1 MSGENW
7 LLNLILCNKMLAFV
21 VIESL
26 LETLLTSQLHILG
39 GCEEF
44 NGPEIWGRYKVVSE
58 LSLTVG

>member
-1 MSGENW
+1 
-7 LLNLILCNKMLAFV
+7 MLAFV

-44 NGPEIWGRYKVVSE
+44 NGPWNLGALQSGIRA
-58 LSLTVG
+58 